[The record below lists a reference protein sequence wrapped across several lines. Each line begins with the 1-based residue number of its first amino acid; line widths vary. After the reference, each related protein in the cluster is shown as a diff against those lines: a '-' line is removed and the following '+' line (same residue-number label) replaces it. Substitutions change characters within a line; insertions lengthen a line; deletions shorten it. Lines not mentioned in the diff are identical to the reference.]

1 MCSDVKWELV
11 SFSPTLHSRH
21 FYNFWC
27 SISQLEAIANT
38 SLPAYCGQGS
48 QVGKLIIFKLFLT
61 SSLYPI
67 VCVTGLVKNMFLRM
81 LQTSAIKYR
90 KGMFHP
96 QPWKPIR
103 SFHVFT
109 FNPCFLWDFKAK
121 KKKKK
126 GTKKQTKKTLK
137 TKHCNFTDIKL

>member
-1 MCSDVKWELV
+1 MCSDVKWKLV
-11 SFSPTLHSRH
+11 SFLPILHSKH

-38 SLPAYCGQGS
+38 SKPVYCGQGS
-48 QVGKLIIFKLFLT
+48 QVGKLIILKLFLT

-67 VCVTGLVKNMFLRM
+67 VCVTGLVKHMFLTM
-81 LQTSAIKYR
+81 LQTSAIKYK

-96 QPWKPIR
+96 QPWKPIK

-109 FNPCFLWDFKAK
+109 FNPCFL
-121 KKKKK
+121 
-126 GTKKQTKKTLK
+126 
-137 TKHCNFTDIKL
+137 